1 MRRILRKISSNEIEA
16 IGDTTTLAE
25 PAIVQHII
33 DKGNNNKNNTNNNN
47 VKIQIII
54 IMMIVIGCKAELNG
68 NGDIRVSR

>member
-47 VKIQIII
+47 VIIQII